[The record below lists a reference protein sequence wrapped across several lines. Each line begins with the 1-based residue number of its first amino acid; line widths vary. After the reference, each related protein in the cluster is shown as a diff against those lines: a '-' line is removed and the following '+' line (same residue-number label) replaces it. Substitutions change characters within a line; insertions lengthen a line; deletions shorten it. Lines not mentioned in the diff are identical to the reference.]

1 MYHSLCLVA
10 FLQGPPLLSD
20 FRFSPLPEGP
30 ASSSDVIVQDAFFL
44 LCARCSP
51 KKYQKTFEFYLP
63 GNLSIYVF
71 SGKNT
76 FTVHVLEMITVI
88 KSYLILF
95 EITGQRALFHC
106 ISRVHNK
113 FL

>member
-30 ASSSDVIVQDAFFL
+30 ASSSDVIVQDAFCL

-51 KKYQKTFEFYLP
+51 KKYQKTFEFYLIFQ
-63 GNLSIYVF
+63 SIVF

-88 KSYLILF
+88 KSHLILS
-95 EITGQRALFHC
+95 EITGQSALFHC